1 YVEQDEKVLNALEY
15 MFSPEFESMAREV
28 EALKEYQAIVAY
40 LEKNVLNVIDSVKT
54 IGMQAYVPQI
64 KIKGKS
70 QIGIQ
75 KIGDGMIGM
84 IEDLN
89 NLLPTDKI
97 DALFKEKMQNSKVFA
112 DFIGKLISPE
122 MQKLAG
128 DLLATQTYQ
137 NYINTAKE
145 NGLELVEL
153 GKLIIRVIGLKV

>member
-1 YVEQDEKVLNALEY
+1 
-15 MFSPEFESMAREV
+15 
-28 EALKEYQAIVAY
+28 
-40 LEKNVLNVIDSVKT
+40 
-54 IGMQAYVPQI
+54 
-64 KIKGKS
+64 
-70 QIGIQ
+70 
-75 KIGDGMIGM
+75 MIGM
-84 IEDLN
+84 IKDLN

-97 DALFKEKMQNSKVFA
+97 DAFFKEKMQNSKVFA

-153 GKLIIRVIGLKV
+153 GKLIIREIGR